1 MRQGVLS
8 RYMIPASHPFRV
20 HKFGAVS
27 PWVDL
32 ANSEMWDGYGRLT
45 DFLDDPQ
52 WIDDFLKFWR
62 FRVPPPGPAEIRDLR
77 KLRKFLRHL
86 VEKIS
91 SGAAIEPEDVQ
102 ALNSW
107 LKVPVFRR
115 LVEHQNGLHLECDA
129 AQIGWPAALAR
140 IAASLAEP
148 LSHEPHERLKLCAN
162 PGCLWVFVDRT
173 KGNVRRWCNNATC
186 GNRDRVRRSRA
197 AHKRPS

>member
-1 MRQGVLS
+1 
-8 RYMIPASHPFRV
+8 MISASHPFRI
-20 HKFGAVS
+20 HHFGTAS

-52 WIDDFLKFWR
+52 WIADFLQFWH
-62 FRVPPPGPAEIRDLR
+62 FHVPPPRAAEIRDLQ
-77 KLRKFLRHL
+77 KLRKFLRGM
-86 VEKIS
+86 VEKTS
-91 SGAAIEPEDVQ
+91 SGSAITSKDVE

-107 LKVPVFRR
+107 LKEPVFRQ
-115 LVEHQNGLHLECDA
+115 LVEHQNGLQLECNA
-129 AQIGWPAALAR
+129 VQIGWPAALAR
-140 IAASLAEP
+140 IVASLAES
-148 LSHEPHERLKLCAN
+148 LSHEPHDRLKLCAN

-197 AHKRPS
+197 AHKRSA